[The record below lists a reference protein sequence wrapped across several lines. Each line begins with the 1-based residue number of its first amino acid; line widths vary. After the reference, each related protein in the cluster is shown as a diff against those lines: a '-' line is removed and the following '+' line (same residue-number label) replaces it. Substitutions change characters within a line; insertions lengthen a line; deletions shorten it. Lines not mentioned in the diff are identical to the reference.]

1 MNIGKIM
8 SNIENTK
15 TITQTPHDCKKIM
28 VIGKKHKK
36 TPKHPI
42 KKAMMQ

>member
-1 MNIGKIM
+1 MSRIESIKI
-8 SNIENTK
+8 
-15 TITQTPHDCKKIM
+15 ITQIPHDCKKSM

-42 KKAMMQ
+42 KKARMQ